1 MLVWVLPKSD
11 GCKKAEKT
19 IYECQSTSFI
29 CSASPKRSQEVYETF
44 SLPISRG
51 VRWFLV
57 VRDFIMLQGQE
68 CLPALGMMCALVWSM
83 WTRAHGECHGS
94 CPRAGAR
101 TAVLEG
107 HPVNEVWLM
116 CWVAPWQPPAVQ
128 GASREMHVACSC
140 IRGVPHLPQAREG
153 IAVLKESQL
162 LINIAG

>member
-1 MLVWVLPKSD
+1 MAAKRQKNHLWVPEHLFHLLCLPQTKPGSVWN
-11 GCKKAEKT
+11 
-19 IYECQSTSFI
+19 I
-29 CSASPKRSQEVYETF
+29 

-51 VRWFLV
+51 VRWFLA